1 MALHPQKI
9 NRKQDEA
16 VISPDPIIINAY
28 TLIALVYCLSSAIL
42 FYSSVQNTFLAAVH
56 GFAFIAITANYFALR
71 STGNYPRFTNIILL
85 TGTTVVLS
93 LFATGGWE
101 NTGFLWPFAYLPFV
115 FFLSNG
121 KSTSYWAIGIFAG
134 CILLVALHILQV
146 IAIPYSAVALLNYFA
161 ALLIF
166 LACLYFFRKA
176 SRQTEN
182 ALRDSEA
189 RTQALFNAAPDA
201 VIVID
206 ESGLVVQWNPRTETL
221 FGWKAAETIG
231 KLLSHTIIPHRYREA
246 HQNGMANF
254 LKTGTGPVL
263 DKTIEMKALR
273 KDDTELDVALSISPT
288 RVNGSYFFIGFVR
301 EITAQKKTEEEIRH
315 LNATLEL
322 RVIERTQELRISEEK
337 YRNLFQ
343 NNPMPMWVIELPSF
357 KFLSVNEAAIRH
369 YGYSAEEFLSM
380 TAIDIRPEEEI
391 ENFVRLSRQEN
402 HGPYYTGQWRHRK
415 KNGTIITVEINS
427 DEIMYEGKKARL
439 ILSTDITEKIKNEE
453 SRALYASIINS
464 TDDAILSKT
473 LDGIITSWNR
483 GAEVLYGYSRA
494 EAIGQHVSMLLPA
507 DRCNE
512 ETEIL
517 EKTKQGDFTDHY
529 ETERIRKDGKTIQ
542 VSLTVSPLRDSN
554 GTIFGASTIGRNIT
568 DKKKAEQKI
577 KELNET
583 LEKKIIE
590 RTARLEA
597 SNQELEAFT
606 YSVSHD
612 LRAPLRI
619 IDGYANIL
627 VSDSS
632 HKLDEEGNRV
642 LGIIMSNAKRMG
654 QLIDDL
660 LNLSRLGRREVA
672 MKTVDMNE
680 LLVPVITEL
689 LSLNTHPPE
698 IRIARL
704 EPADCD
710 ANLIRQVWGNL
721 ISNSI
726 KYSRNRENPVIEI
739 SSYKTGKEIVYLVKD
754 NGVGFDMQYADK
766 LFGVFQRLHK
776 ISEFEGTG
784 VGLALV
790 QRVVIKH
797 GGKVWAEAAP
807 GKGAAFYFSL
817 PINNSFNYSFNQN

>member
-1 MALHPQKI
+1 M
-9 NRKQDEA
+9 
-16 VISPDPIIINAY
+16 
-28 TLIALVYCLSSAIL
+28 
-42 FYSSVQNTFLAAVH
+42 FLAAVH
-56 GFAFIAITANYFALR
+56 GVAFITISINYFALR
-71 STGNYPRFTNIILL
+71 YTGNYPRFSNIILL
-85 TGTTVVLS
+85 TGTIVVLS

-115 FFLSNG
+115 FFLSDG
-121 KSTSYWAIGIFAG
+121 KSTSYWALGLFGG
-134 CILLVALHILQV
+134 CVLLVVLHILEF
-146 IAIPYSAVALLNYFA
+146 IIIPYSAIALLNYFA
-161 ALLIF
+161 ALLVF
-166 LACLYFFRKA
+166 LTCLYFFRKA
-176 SRQTEN
+176 SRQVED

-201 VIVID
+201 VVVID
-206 ESGLVVQWNPRTETL
+206 QSGLVVQWNPRAETI
-221 FGWKAAETIG
+221 FGWKSAETIG
-231 KLLSHTIIPHRYREA
+231 QLLSHTIIPHRYREA
-246 HQNGMANF
+246 HQKGLANF

-263 DKTIEMKALR
+263 DKTIEMEALR
-273 KDDTELDVALSISPT
+273 KDNTELDVALSISPT

-301 EITAQKKTEEEIRH
+301 EITAQKKAEEEIRH

-322 RVIERTQELRISEEK
+322 RVIERTNELRISEEK

-369 YGYSAEEFLSM
+369 YGYSAEEFMSM
-380 TAIDIRPEEEI
+380 TAVDIRPAEEI
-391 ENFVRLSRQEN
+391 EGFVRLNRQEN
-402 HGPYYTGQWRHRK
+402 RGPYYTGQWKHRK

-427 DEIMYEGKKARL
+427 DEIVYEGKNARL
-439 ILSTDITEKIKNEE
+439 ILSTDITEKVKNEE

-494 EAIGQHVSMLLPA
+494 EAIGRHVSMLLPS
-507 DRCNE
+507 DKYNE

-529 ETERIRKDGKTIQ
+529 ETERIRKDGKIIQ

-554 GTIFGASTIGRNIT
+554 GTVFGASTIGRNIT
-568 DKKKAEQKI
+568 DRKRAEQKI

-597 SNQELEAFT
+597 SNLELEAFT

-627 VSDSS
+627 ISESS
-632 HKLDEEGNRV
+632 HKLDEEGHRV
-642 LGIIMSNAKRMG
+642 LGIIMSNARRMG

-660 LNLSRLGRREVA
+660 LNLSRLGRRELA

-680 LLVPVITEL
+680 LLEPVIAEL
-689 LSLNTHPPE
+689 LSLNDNPPE
-698 IRIARL
+698 INIARL

-726 KYSRNRENPVIEI
+726 KYSRNNEKPVIEI
-739 SSYKTGKEIVYLVKD
+739 SSY
-754 NGVGFDMQYADK
+754 
-766 LFGVFQRLHK
+766 
-776 ISEFEGTG
+776 
-784 VGLALV
+784 
-790 QRVVIKH
+790 
-797 GGKVWAEAAP
+797 
-807 GKGAAFYFSL
+807 
-817 PINNSFNYSFNQN
+817 